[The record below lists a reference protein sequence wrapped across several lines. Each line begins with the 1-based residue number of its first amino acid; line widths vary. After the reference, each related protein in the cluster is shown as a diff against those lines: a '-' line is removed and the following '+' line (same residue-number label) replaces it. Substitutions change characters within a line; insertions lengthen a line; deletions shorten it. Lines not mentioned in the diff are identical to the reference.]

1 MPRKKT
7 VKKAK
12 KVKIEK
18 KNYFS
23 QFKLEESYIS
33 LIIGAVVVALIIG
46 GIILLLRSGRSS
58 GKSSLQYKPTV
69 EVEKKKET
77 TENLPISYQ
86 IKEGDSLWTISEKFY
101 NSGYNWIDI
110 AKANNLANPS
120 IIHAGNKIIIP
131 KIEKK
136 SEAVVKDVEKTIAVS
151 NQITGD
157 TYKVKKGDYL
167 WDIAVRAY
175 GDGYQWVKI
184 AKANNLANP
193 DLIFSD
199 NILKIPR

>member
-1 MPRKKT
+1 
-7 VKKAK
+7 
-12 KVKIEK
+12 
-18 KNYFS
+18 
-23 QFKLEESYIS
+23 
-33 LIIGAVVVALIIG
+33 
-46 GIILLLRSGRSS
+46 
-58 GKSSLQYKPTV
+58 
-69 EVEKKKET
+69 
-77 TENLPISYQ
+77 LPISYQ